1 MSKFRFI
8 DLFAGI
14 GGMRWPFEEIGG
26 RCIFTSEWNKFS
38 QETYQANFPEF
49 NNVSDFWK
57 GATNHKFVGDIRPF
71 AENPESIPPHDVLL
85 AGFPCQPF
93 SIAGITKRNSL
104 GRPHGFDCDVQGTAF
119 HDLAKIIDHHRPA
132 AFLFENVKGLVH
144 HDGGRTFSI
153 IMHVLEEE
161 LAYSVTTRVLSS
173 YPWVPQKRER
183 IFIVGFRGP
192 TNFNFDALAVPDQ
205 KPTLKDILDRDVDL
219 KYTIT
224 EHMWETCKKQAEKD
238 TGFSYA
244 VNGPDDIAR
253 TLTARY
259 LSMMGGT
266 ILIRQENNLPRRLT
280 PRECSR
286 LMGFDKSGG
295 SEFIIPVSDNQAYRQ
310 FGNAVVPPLVRSI
323 ADLMKPYIL
332 DLMKNKP
339 KSHIVRLCS
348 NNGKTILNGPVM
360 IPVSDWKQRAELRRS
375 V

>member
-1 MSKFRFI
+1 MSEFCFI

-14 GGMRWPFEEIGG
+14 GGMRRPFEEIGG
-26 RCIFTSEWNKFS
+26 RCIFTSEWNKYS

-57 GATNHKFVGDIRPF
+57 GSASHKFVGDIRPY
-71 AENPESIPPHDVLL
+71 AEDPETVPPHDVLL

-93 SIAGITKRNSL
+93 SIAGVAKRNSL
-104 GRPHGFDCDVQGTAF
+104 GQSHGFDCKVQGTAF
-119 HDLAKIIDHHRPA
+119 HDLARIIDYHRPA
-132 AFLFENVKGLVH
+132 AFLLENVKGLVH
-144 HDGGRTFSI
+144 HDRGRTFSI

-173 YPWVPQKRER
+173 YPFVPQKRER
-183 IFIVGFRGP
+183 IFLVGFREP
-192 TNFNFDALAVPDQ
+192 TDFNFDALQVPDQ
-205 KPTLKDILDRDVDL
+205 KPTLKDILDKDVDP

-224 EHMWETCKKQAEKD
+224 KRMWKSNKKQSKRKD
-238 TGFSYA
+238 TGFNYTI
-244 VNGPDDIAR
+244 NGPDDIAR

-266 ILIRQENNLPRRLT
+266 ILIRQNNLPRRLT

-286 LMGFDKSGG
+286 LMGFDKLGS

-310 FGNAVVPPLVRSI
+310 FGNAVVPPLIHSI
-323 ADLMKPYIL
+323 AKLMKPYIS

-339 KSHIVRLCS
+339 KSHLARLC
-348 NNGKTILNGPVM
+348 GDATTLNGSVA
-360 IPVSDWKQRAELRRS
+360 IPISDWKQRAELRRS